1 VTATWSKNG
10 PADPVVLT
18 AADGSAVTLAP
29 GTTWVE
35 LVPNGTGAVATG

>member
-1 VTATWSKNG
+1 VAATWSKPG
-10 PADPVVLT
+10 IGDRVTLT
-18 AADGSAVTLAP
+18 GADGALVTLAP